1 MILAEYKST
10 YDLVSN
16 PSYSNARI
24 LELLPESLNDFISP
38 DQTLLYEDTDELRE
52 FMETE
57 KVQVTNYNDVASFL
71 DQVLSESYRDIIAKK
86 IMFKL

>member
-57 KVQVTNYNDVASFL
+57 KVQVTNYNDVALFL